1 MSFSPATIRA
11 NLETNIKTVSG
22 FRAYDRLPDSPEVPC
37 AVVYPMDPF
46 IQRSTMQK
54 GFMELHYA
62 VTILA
67 SRADAEKG
75 QSKLDSLLATSGS
88 NSVWAAIES
97 DKTLS
102 GACDDCTVME
112 VTKYTG
118 NWVVGTIPYF
128 GCQLGVRVLARG

>member
-1 MSFSPATIRA
+1 MSFRPATIRT
-11 NLETNIKTVSG
+11 NMQTNILTVSG
-22 FRAYDRLPDSPEVPC
+22 FRAYDDLPDNPEPPC
-37 AVVYPMDPF
+37 AVVFPMDPF
-46 IQRSTMQK
+46 IQRSTMNK

-62 VTILA
+62 VTILS
-67 SRADAEKG
+67 SRADAVKG
-75 QSKLDSLLATSGS
+75 QTTLDSYLATSGA

-97 DKTLS
+97 DKSLG